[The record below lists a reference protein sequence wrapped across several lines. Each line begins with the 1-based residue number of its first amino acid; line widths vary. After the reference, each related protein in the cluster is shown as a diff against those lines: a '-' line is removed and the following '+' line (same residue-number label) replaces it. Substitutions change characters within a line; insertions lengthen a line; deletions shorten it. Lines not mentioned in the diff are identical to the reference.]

1 MAFAGSI
8 RGAIAFGLA
17 MSIQTSSFEN
27 DQVLI
32 STSLI
37 LVFFTTIIFGALM
50 PSVIKHYKVL
60 DYDILKGS
68 KKESSYKLLSEE
80 QNENYFVE
88 KETLMFSYS
97 HPNNRYE
104 Y

>member
-17 MSIQTSSFEN
+17 MSIQTGSLEN

-32 STSLI
+32 STTLI
-37 LVFFTTIIFGALM
+37 LVFLTTIVFGAMM
-50 PSVIKHYKVL
+50 PSVIQSYKIVE
-60 DYDILKGS
+60 YDSLKDS
-68 KKESSYKLLSEE
+68 KKESSYKLLSD
-80 QNENYFVE
+80 QPENYYTA

-104 Y
+104 

>member
-17 MSIQTSSFEN
+17 MSIQTGSVEN

-32 STSLI
+32 STTLI
-37 LVFFTTIIFGALM
+37 LVFLTTIVFGALL
-50 PSVIKHYKVL
+50 PSVIKTYK
-60 DYDILKGS
+60 DIDNNLIKES
-68 KKESSYKLLSEE
+68 KKESSYKLLSEDHHE
-80 QNENYFVE
+80 SYVTS

-104 Y
+104 